1 MANEILQEVIFH
13 DEELTN
19 YLFSNR
25 ITVVSQIFAL
35 KYFVL

>member
-25 ITVVSQIFAL
+25 ITLICLRL
-35 KYFVL
+35 KFSH